1 MKQEADD
8 IASCCPYKYKQQ
20 HQMCIRVH
28 SPVLA
33 VFSLLETVQF
43 ASGKFVAQNLVL
55 NTKETIG
62 V

>member
-1 MKQEADD
+1 MKQEADN
-8 IASCCPYKYKQQ
+8 IASRCPCKYKQQ
-20 HQMCIRVH
+20 QQMCIHVH

-33 VFSLLETVQF
+33 VFSLLETSQF
-43 ASGKFVAQNLVL
+43 ASGKFVAQSLIL